1 MEEKRALKDRVAV
14 VGVGHTAYGNFPEI
28 DEYGLGARAFR
39 RALED
44 CGLEKEKV
52 DGLLV
57 CRIPFYLRM
66 GEVLGLNPRW
76 TQQMPGHGRMSAMA
90 IIEAVLALTA
100 GAADYIALIYGNI
113 G

>member
-1 MEEKRALKDRVAV
+1 MSDLKALRNKVAV
-14 VGVGHTAYGNFPEI
+14 VGVGNTAYGNFPEI

-44 CGLEKEKV
+44 CGLEKDKI
-52 DGLLV
+52 DGMLV
-57 CRIPFYLRM
+57 CRIPSYVRM

-76 TQQMPGHGRMSAMA
+76 TQQMPGHGRMSGMA
-90 IIEAVLALTA
+90 IVEAALTLA
-100 GAADYIALIYGNI
+100 SGAAEYIALIYGNI